1 VTDERHPPPLQRIH
15 TDETLASGAGRFSLA
30 YWRQRSTE
38 EILES
43 LRAGKVEA
51 LKVKSDG
58 RILNGNV
65 RVKVLEERNFDLM
78 GLERE
83 LV

>member
-1 VTDERHPPPLQRIH
+1 MNVDGRPPLRRIH
-15 TDETLASGAGRFSLA
+15 TDETLETGVGRFSLT
-30 YWRQRSTE
+30 YWRRRATE
-38 EILES
+38 AIVES
-43 LRAGKVEA
+43 LRAGKIEA

-65 RVKVLEERNFDLM
+65 RVKVLEERGYDIN

-83 LV
+83 IV